1 MAIGNAVRR
10 VRGVGERTAVT
21 HAIREAREALGLR
34 LREIRRSAGLTGR
47 ELARREGW
55 HESKCSKIEFGR
67 ITASESD
74 IRAYCRHAEAEDE
87 LADLLATR
95 HNIDAAYVEWRRI
108 LGAGGTKRRQQY
120 SMKLEAQARHIR
132 NWQPQIIPGLLQTAD
147 YAEAILRYSVD
158 FYDVPDDV
166 EAGVAKR
173 MERQRILYQ
182 AGRMFH
188 FLIAEQS
195 LYTTIGSEETMQG
208 QLDRLYSIIGMPRFT
223 LGIVPRAAEGKVVVE
238 NCVIFDN
245 RLVKVEGH
253 AAELTITQPREVTL
267 YGRAFDLLAGQ
278 SVTGDAAR
286 ELIRKALESRRTP

>member
-1 MAIGNAVRR
+1 M
-10 VRGVGERTAVT
+10 T

-67 ITASESD
+67 INASEFD
-74 IRAYCRHAEAEDE
+74 IRAYCRHAEAEE
-87 LADLLATR
+87 QLADLLATR
-95 HNIDAAYVEWRRI
+95 HNIETAYVEWRRI
-108 LGAGGTKRRQQY
+108 LGAGGTKRRQQH
-120 SMKLEAQARHIR
+120 SMKLEAQARYIR

-188 FLIAEQS
+188 FLIGEQS
-195 LYTTIGSEETMQG
+195 LYTTIGSEETMKG
-208 QLDRLYSIIGMPRFT
+208 QLDRLHSIIGMPRFT
-223 LGIVPRAAEGKVVVE
+223 LGIVPRTAEGKVVVE

-267 YGRAFDLLAGQ
+267 YGRAFDMLADQ
-278 SVTGDAAR
+278 SVTGSAAR
-286 ELIRKALESRRTP
+286 ELIRKALESRRT